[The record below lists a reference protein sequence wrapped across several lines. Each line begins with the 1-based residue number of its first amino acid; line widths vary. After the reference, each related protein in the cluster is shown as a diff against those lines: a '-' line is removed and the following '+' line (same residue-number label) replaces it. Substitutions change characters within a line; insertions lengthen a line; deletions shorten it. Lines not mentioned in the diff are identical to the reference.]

1 MRSGCLDRRE
11 KAGSFEINWNKN
23 RYSDGHITENMIKA
37 VIVILLNTKEDILK
51 MGYGAQ
57 ITLNHIDFHC
67 MDKNTK

>member
-1 MRSGCLDRRE
+1 
-11 KAGSFEINWNKN
+11 
-23 RYSDGHITENMIKA
+23 MIKA

-57 ITLNHIDFHC
+57 ITLNHIDFLC